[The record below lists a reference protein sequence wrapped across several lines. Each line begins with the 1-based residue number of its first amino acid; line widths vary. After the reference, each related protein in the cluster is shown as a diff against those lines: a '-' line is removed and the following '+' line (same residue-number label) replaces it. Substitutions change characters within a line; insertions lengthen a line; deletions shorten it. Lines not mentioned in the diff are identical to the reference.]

1 MGNLR
6 WRINVPKLRVDSWM
20 NHMDTLISFST
31 WIFIDFNGYSQIFSL
46 YQKCPPKPV
55 LPSLSFFFH
64 PKKSQISNSYFVSS
78 LSDFF
83 ISNDTNLSQLL
94 PKKQTTSHFYMTYPT
109 STRNCYFYCLLNPI
123 HFFSQKNKP
132 LCPIIAITK
141 CNEMTRQIQKETKFR
156 FITKH
161 ITPFPQ
167 KRDQKNKKMNKKM
180 LKKEWLNAKPKH
192 FLLPLATTTF
202 INALIH
208 SEKISI
214 KMHKNKKN
222 S

>member
-1 MGNLR
+1 
-6 WRINVPKLRVDSWM
+6 
-20 NHMDTLISFST
+20 MDFHKFSVLIKSAHQNRS
-31 WIFIDFNGYSQIFSL
+31 
-46 YQKCPPKPV
+46 CPPYH
-55 LPSLSFFFH
+55 FFFI
-64 PKKSQISNSYFVSS
+64 KKSQISNSYFVSS

-83 ISNDTNLSQLL
+83 FNISDDTNLSQLL

-167 KRDQKNKKMNKKM
+167 KRDQKNKKLNKKM

-222 S
+222 L

>member
-1 MGNLR
+1 
-6 WRINVPKLRVDSWM
+6 
-20 NHMDTLISFST
+20 MDFHKFSV
-31 WIFIDFNGYSQIFSL
+31 FIKSAHQNRS
-46 YQKCPPKPV
+46 CPPYH
-55 LPSLSFFFH
+55 FFFH
-64 PKKSQISNSYFVSS
+64 QKKVRFPTLILF
-78 LSDFF
+78 LHFPIFF

-123 HFFSQKNKP
+123 HFFFSQKNKP

-167 KRDQKNKKMNKKM
+167 KKRPKKQKIEQKNVKKRM
-180 LKKEWLNAKPKH
+180 AKCKTKT
-192 FLLPLATTTF
+192 FSTTIGYDYFHQCTYPF
-202 INALIH
+202 
-208 SEKISI
+208 
-214 KMHKNKKN
+214 
-222 S
+222 

>member
-1 MGNLR
+1 
-6 WRINVPKLRVDSWM
+6 
-20 NHMDTLISFST
+20 MDFHKFSVLIKSAHQNRS
-31 WIFIDFNGYSQIFSL
+31 
-46 YQKCPPKPV
+46 CPPYN
-55 LPSLSFFFH
+55 FFFSS
-64 PKKSQISNSYFVSS
+64 KKSQISNSYFVSS

-83 ISNDTNLSQLL
+83 NISDDTNLSQLL

-123 HFFSQKNKP
+123 NFFLKKYKP

-167 KRDQKNKKMNKKM
+167 KRDQKK
-180 LKKEWLNAKPKH
+180 
-192 FLLPLATTTF
+192 T
-202 INALIH
+202 
-208 SEKISI
+208 
-214 KMHKNKKN
+214 KN
-222 S
+222 